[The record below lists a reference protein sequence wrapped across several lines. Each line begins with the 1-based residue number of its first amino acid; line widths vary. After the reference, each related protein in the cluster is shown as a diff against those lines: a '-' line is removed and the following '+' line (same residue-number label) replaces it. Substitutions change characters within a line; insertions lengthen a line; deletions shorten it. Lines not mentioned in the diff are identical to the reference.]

1 MKVTEL
7 IQKYPRIFPP
17 LENGKINKNY
27 LAIPEGWVRVLDH
40 MFSCIQNHVDTYVTY
55 DDMCHKITC
64 PQVVATD
71 LGELFGMLK
80 FSYEGGDAH
89 VAGMLSMAQVMC
101 ENICCVCSSSQD
113 LGVVL
118 DGLIMCCKDCY
129 DNDKV
134 PGSTWKS
141 VQDIDNIFKNEPDT
155 VTDGAQQ
162 G

>member
-1 MKVTEL
+1 
-7 IQKYPRIFPP
+7 
-17 LENGKINKNY
+17 
-27 LAIPEGWVRVLDH
+27 
-40 MFSCIQNHVDTYVTY
+40 
-55 DDMCHKITC
+55 
-64 PQVVATD
+64 
-71 LGELFGMLK
+71 
-80 FSYEGGDAH
+80 
-89 VAGMLSMAQVMC
+89 MAQVIC

-141 VQDIDNIFKNEPDT
+141 VQDIDNILNNEPDT